1 MRPYWQR
8 NQDSKAWLRRWEEKR
23 RRAFDGGQIDHS
35 KDKSAPWS
43 HPAHYGYLVPLT
55 GAALEAYKG
64 WKIRTGNTE
73 TSDAVRW
80 AFESII
86 KSMAAIAYD
95 MLFCFLISLMQK
107 CQCRTD
113 RKLRID
119 GSTKKLFLLKE
130 CITEILVVTAV

>member
-8 NQDSKAWLRRWEEKR
+8 NQESKAWLRRWEEKR

-43 HPAHYGYLVPLT
+43 HPARYGYLVPLT
-55 GAALEAYKG
+55 GAALEAYKD

-80 AFESII
+80 DFEDWYIGFCRDER
-86 KSMAAIAYD
+86 KKKATRAKAAAD
-95 MLFCFLISLMQK
+95 LQ
-107 CQCRTD
+107 R
-113 RKLRID
+113 
-119 GSTKKLFLLKE
+119 LFLKNNKTISE
-130 CITEILVVTAV
+130 EILKKNKKGASV

>member
-1 MRPYWQR
+1 M
-8 NQDSKAWLRRWEEKR
+8 D
-23 RRAFDGGQIDHS
+23 
-35 KDKSAPWS
+35 
-43 HPAHYGYLVPLT
+43 
-55 GAALEAYKG
+55 
-64 WKIRTGNTE
+64 
-73 TSDAVRW
+73 
-80 AFESII
+80 
-86 KSMAAIAYD
+86 AIAYD